1 MKRNSFI
8 KLGLLLV
15 FLFITF
21 FSKTVYA
28 ANFRYSDFNEEKW
41 NQLLKDNKN
50 FWTSQCDEN
59 DEDCVD
65 KVLQNKKR
73 FYIRLYDLLAKAE
86 NKVGYINDNYIIVTV
101 FYGLTPDSFNDP
113 GITEDY
119 DPYNLD
125 DDSNSETKDKY
136 IGDIEGEQDAALQ
149 YFNEERDSL
158 KELVNSFIGYDSK
171 CYGETSNEVKHNDS
185 GDYCDDNL
193 QVLNGKCY
201 KLLDS
206 YKGTFWDSVKLP
218 FLKTENDKKCDS
230 KSKESGYTNSKLVS
244 SGEKT
249 INVDYFW
256 EYLKT
261 STYFDRKEHLKP
273 FFKYVL
279 DKTGFKSMKEL
290 EKEENKEIYNKNL
303 EYIVDA
309 RENIIDNIKS
319 IIEAYGENF
328 NNLAYAN
335 NSSCSS
341 SYWWPI
347 GSTET
352 TTLNGVIMATGNPE
366 LVNVSSNFGLRTH
379 PVTGKESS
387 KHNGIDIG
395 GNNGATNVI
404 SSMDGVVYS
413 VVNGCVEGDKTC
425 GGGYGN
431 HIIIEHSNG
440 NYTLYAHLYNDSA
453 TVKQGDKVLQ
463 GQVIAKVGHTG
474 SSTAPHLHFEV
485 RVGGA
490 DGNSAQDPLT
500 FVNTDEPR
508 KSAGTCDSIASDGAT
523 WLAILEGGK
532 RSGDNYVVQNIG
544 DGMMTFGPGITVSN
558 NRDLISKHGIDPS
571 TLNYG
576 SLIPVSVGNLIF
588 ADVLQKHSDAV
599 KAILSK
605 NGISLNENQV
615 TALVSLKYN
624 CGNIDGFINN
634 YNTYGSSEQLCSNWW
649 NKKALH
655 DANGKYYA
663 GLAKRRVAECNL
675 FVNGVYNNPYS

>member
-21 FSKTVYA
+21 FSKRVYA
-28 ANFRYSDFNEEKW
+28 ANFRYSDFNEDKW

-50 FWTSQCDEN
+50 FWTSQCDED
-59 DEDCVD
+59 DEECVD

-136 IGDIEGEQDAALQ
+136 IGDIGEDQDAALQ

-171 CYGETSNEVKHNDS
+171 CYGETNNEVKHNDS

-193 QVLNGKCY
+193 QVLSGKCY

-206 YKGTFWDSVKLP
+206 YKGTFWDSIKLP

-230 KSKESGYTNSKLVS
+230 KTQESGYTNSKLVT

-261 STYFDRKEHLKP
+261 STYFDRKDHLKP
-273 FFKYVL
+273 FFEYVL

-290 EKEENKEIYNKNL
+290 EKEENKDIYKENL
-303 EYIVDA
+303 EDIIDA
-309 RENIIDNIKS
+309 RETIIKNIKS

-335 NSSCSS
+335 NSIMSAG
-341 SYWWPI
+341 YWWPI
-347 GSTET
+347 GGSEITEKDGKKFSIGSPESTAIT
-352 TTLNGVIMATGNPE
+352 
-366 LVNVSSNFGLRTH
+366 SNFGGRTD
-379 PVTGKESS
+379 PVTGKTNSS
-387 KHNGIDIG
+387 HRGVDISG
-395 GNNGATNVI
+395 VVGKTPVI
-404 SSMDGVVYS
+404 AAQDGVV
-413 VVNGCVEGDKTC
+413 VTGAVGTTGTCVEGNKDC
-425 GGGYGN
+425 GGGFGN
-431 HIIIEHSNG
+431 YVMIQHSDG
-440 NYTLYAHLYNDSA
+440 NYTIYAHMHTNSV
-453 TVKQGDKVLQ
+453 TVKTGETVSQ
-463 GQVIAKVGHTG
+463 GQVIGYVGSTG
-474 SSTAPHLHFEV
+474 KSTGGHLHFEV
-485 RVGGA
+485 RIGSPTSA
-490 DGNSAQDPLT
+490 NSVDPLT
-500 FVNTDEPR
+500 YVNAANPR
-508 KSAGTCDSIASDGAT
+508 VEAGSIT
-523 WLAILEGGK
+523 LVNGGNNQQTVCK
-532 RSGDNYVVQNIG
+532 TLKNSNI
-544 DGMMTFGPGITVSN
+544 SN
-558 NRDLISKHGIDPS
+558 NG
-571 TLNYG
+571 
-576 SLIPVSVGNLIF
+576 V
-588 ADVLQKHSDAV
+588 A
-599 KAILSK
+599 
-605 NGISLNENQV
+605 
-615 TALVSLKYN
+615 ALMT
-624 CGNIDGFINN
+624 NINAESGFN
-634 YNTYGSSEQLCSNWW
+634 YNTIGDSGTSYGLCQWHNGRWDNLKNTFPNNWQSVDGQLQFLFNELHSGYASLYNSLISGVDSANTMAYNFCYYFERPANKVTTCSNR
-649 NKKALH
+649 
-655 DANGKYYA
+655 ANNSNTFLTY
-663 GLAKRRVAECNL
+663 
-675 FVNGVYNNPYS
+675 VNNDCK